1 MMRGLAEYVM
11 TGRRQ
16 AIIAVI
22 LLGLIPLVNLLNPVV
37 VGLIALRKGL
47 QEAVVICAWAILP
60 LGAWAVAGDVVPLI
74 MLIGITGLAVLLRE
88 SESWEFTLLA
98 AIAVGVCVEVYF
110 RLQPAVIDALM
121 QQLDLYL
128 QASNPQ
134 GLQIEEVRDVILS
147 VIGAVY
153 MFLSIVLLMLA
164 RWMQAVLYNPG
175 GFKQEFHSLRIGQ
188 KVALALIVI
197 MLLSSFGI
205 VVPEAWVLYFVLPLM
220 FLGIALVHWVVAKK
234 NLSSMWLVTFY
245 ILLML
250 PVVVQILVL
259 LALVDSWYDF
269 RSRLSSS
276 V

>member
-16 AIIAVI
+16 AIIAVM

-47 QEAVVICAWAILP
+47 PEVVVIFAWAILP

-88 SESWEFTLLA
+88 TESWEFTLLA

-134 GLQIEEVRDVILS
+134 GLQIEEVRDVMLS

-175 GFKQEFHSLRIGQ
+175 GFKQEFHSLRVEQ

-205 VVPEAWVLYFVLPLM
+205 VVPEAWVLYFVLPLL
-220 FLGIALVHWVVAKK
+220 FSGIALTHAVVAKK
-234 NLSSMWLVTFY
+234 KLSSMWLVTFY

-269 RSRLSSS
+269 RSRLSSR

>member
-47 QEAVVICAWAILP
+47 QEVVVICAWAILP

-220 FLGIALVHWVVAKK
+220 FLGIALVHSVVAKK

-250 PVVVQILVL
+250 PVVVQIFVL

>member
-16 AIIAVI
+16 AIIAVM
-22 LLGLIPLVNLLNPVV
+22 LLGLIPLVNLLSPVV
-37 VGLIALRKGL
+37 VGCIALRKGL
-47 QEAVVICAWAILP
+47 QEVVVIFAWAILP

-74 MLIGITGLAVLLRE
+74 MLIGIAGLAVLLRE
-88 SESWEFTLLA
+88 TESWEFTLLA

-134 GLQIEEVRDVILS
+134 GLQIEEVRDVMLS

-175 GFKQEFHSLRIGQ
+175 GFKQEFHSLRIEQ

-205 VVPEAWVLYFVLPLM
+205 VVPEAWCC
-220 FLGIALVHWVVAKK
+220 ISCCHCC
-234 NLSSMWLVTFY
+234 
-245 ILLML
+245 
-250 PVVVQILVL
+250 
-259 LALVDSWYDF
+259 F
-269 RSRLSSS
+269 RVSP
-276 V
+276 

>member
-16 AIIAVI
+16 AIIAVM

-37 VGLIALRKGL
+37 VGLVALRKGL
-47 QEAVVICAWAILP
+47 QEVTVLFVWAVLP
-60 LGAWAVAGDVVPLI
+60 LGAWAMAGDVVPLI
-74 MLIGITGLAVLLRE
+74 MLIGITGLALLLRE
-88 SESWEFTLLA
+88 TESWEFTLLA

-110 RLQPAVIDALM
+110 RVQPAVVDSLM
-121 QQLDLYL
+121 QQLEIYL
-128 QASNPQ
+128 QANNPQ
-134 GLQIEEVRDVILS
+134 GLQIEEVRNVMLS

-164 RWMQAVLYNPG
+164 RWMQATLFNPG
-175 GFKQEFHSLRIGQ
+175 GSQQEFHSLRVEQ
-188 KVALALIVI
+188 KVALVLIAI

-205 VVPEAWVLYFVLPLM
+205 VVPEAWVLYFVLPLL
-220 FLGIALVHWVVAKK
+220 FSGVALTHGVVAKRK
-234 NLSSMWLVTFY
+234 MSSMWLATFY

-250 PVVVQILVL
+250 PTVVQIVVL

-269 RSRLSSS
+269 RSRLPGS

>member
-16 AIIAVI
+16 AIIAVM

-47 QEAVVICAWAILP
+47 PEVVVIFAWAILP

-88 SESWEFTLLA
+88 TESWEFTLLA

-175 GFKQEFHSLRIGQ
+175 GFKQEFHSLRVEQ

-205 VVPEAWVLYFVLPLM
+205 VVPEAWVLYFVLPLL
-220 FLGIALVHWVVAKK
+220 FSGIALTHAVVAKK
-234 NLSSMWLVTFY
+234 KLSSMWLVTFY